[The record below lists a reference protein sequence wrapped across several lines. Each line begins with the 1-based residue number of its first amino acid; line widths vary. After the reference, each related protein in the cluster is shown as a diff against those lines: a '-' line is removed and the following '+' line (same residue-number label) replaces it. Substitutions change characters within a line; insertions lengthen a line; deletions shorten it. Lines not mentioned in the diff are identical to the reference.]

1 MVEELGEGVW
11 GAETRCG
18 QSEGRVSLVRYIY
31 RVECDA
37 RRMSS
42 TYLVQALE
50 YILKDAR
57 PLGAVA
63 R

>member
-11 GAETRCG
+11 GAETRYG
-18 QSEGRVSLVRYIY
+18 RSEAGSVWFSIYIG
-31 RVECDA
+31 EI
-37 RRMSS
+37 

>member
-1 MVEELGEGVW
+1 L
-11 GAETRCG
+11 
-18 QSEGRVSLVRYIY
+18 
-31 RVECDA
+31 
-37 RRMSS
+37 RRKESGN